1 MNELVEIWESK
12 IGKKLEKIYVPE
24 DELLMKIKGMLAG
37 YIIYAWGFH
46 LED

>member
-24 DELLMKIKGMLAG
+24 DELLMKIKGMLAD